1 MFIKKHYPEDIA
13 EALCKAAQITPD
25 EKTSAELEDAIYA
38 ALARAEN
45 EYNSDYH
52 RTLYRLLEQI
62 ADVQGVW

>member
-25 EKTSAELEDAIYA
+25 EKTRAELEDAIYDA
-38 ALARAEN
+38 MAGAEN
-45 EYNSDYH
+45 EYNAEYH
-52 RTLYRLLEQI
+52 RTLYRLLEKI